1 MAARDKFLLLDPK
14 NLLPAK
20 FIPSLLGRI
29 CENVN
34 QPWSGYFPE
43 DPSSFYSSSAAPFH
57 IEAKSTSLLL
67 GRDTSADARFLIE
80 NILSFEREKAKQPEA
95 NWFAERARVFNLPQE
110 KEVLRNILQDPE
122 LKEKAERGL
131 DENGRLY
138 MITGLVTVINASCNV
153 RDTNHSAVG
162 FEASMTKGLE
172 AAILAVGGIPVE
184 LPTISAQWQ
193 NRSDQSADWSAIY
206 AGESIV
212 AIRCRQVGRK
222 GWLLSRLR
230 KGEIKMQK
238 HSDMRGAGDMM
249 FGAGDGKFRR
259 SSCFMLL
266 LSNTA
271 N

>member
-95 NWFAERARVFNLPQE
+95 NWFAERARIFNLPQE
-110 KEVLRNILQDPE
+110 KEVLRNILQDPK
-122 LKEKAERGL
+122 LKEKAEEGL

-153 RDTNHSAVG
+153 RDTNHSAAG
-162 FEASMTKGLE
+162 FEASITKGLE

-230 KGEIKMQK
+230 KGEIRMQK

-259 SSCFMLL
+259 SCCFMLL
-266 LSNTA
+266 LSNTP